1 MAKRGLR
8 KIGPGRF
15 RVDFGRLRHSGL
27 FGWLRGLLRPTPV
40 EVDPYLVGWAVRE
53 VMLRC
58 PIRSARGQRLVW
70 NEYKV
75 FLSHHDYQILLPLER
90 RLLSG
95 LARVIRE
102 TLDHLEAD
110 TVGDT
115 VVRILPNEED
125 DSPAAKS
132 EIVAAFVEDADL
144 APDRDGEKT
153 VRVARRIL
161 PLKEDTQPM
170 REPLVEGALKLRWEG
185 GEALIPPQTKVRVGR
200 PSAKPAER
208 FVPLTGASRRISSFH
223 MTLENAG
230 DAVVIVR
237 PVKANPVQVGGR
249 LIQPGGKLRLS
260 KLPVKI
266 SLSNGEMLL
275 DLERLQG

>member
-1 MAKRGLR
+1 MARRGLR

-15 RVDFGRLRHSGL
+15 RVDFGQLHHRGPL
-27 FGWLRGLLRPTPV
+27 GWLRGLLRPTPV
-40 EVDPYLVGWAVRE
+40 EVDPFLVGWALRE

-102 TLDHLEAD
+102 TLDHLKAD

-115 VVRILPNEED
+115 VVRLLPNEED
-125 DSPAAKS
+125 DSPAARS

-161 PLKEDTQPM
+161 PLKEETQPM
-170 REPLVEGALKLRWEG
+170 REPTVEGTLQLKWEG

-200 PSAKPAER
+200 PRSEPTER
-208 FVPLTGASRRISSFH
+208 FISLSGASRRISSYH
-223 MTLENAG
+223 MTLENVG

-237 PVKANPVQVGGR
+237 PVKANPVQVAGR
-249 LIQPGGKLRLS
+249 LIQPGGKLRVS
-260 KLPVKI
+260 NLPVKI

-275 DLERLQG
+275 QLERLQT